1 MAGSKK
7 FNFKDKLDHMLNG
20 QSIIKEVN
28 SDEDMESPNKDKTIQ
43 QEKQEQAASMNN
55 DKEDY
60 KLKII
65 YFLKDLSKVILL

>member
-1 MAGSKK
+1 VAGSKK